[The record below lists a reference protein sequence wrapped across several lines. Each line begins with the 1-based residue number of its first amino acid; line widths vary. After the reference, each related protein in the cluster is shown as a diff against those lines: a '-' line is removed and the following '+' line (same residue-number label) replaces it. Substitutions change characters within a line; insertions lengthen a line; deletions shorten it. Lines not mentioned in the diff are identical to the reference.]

1 MHKHCKWLVN
11 GCRVYVMDTLHWH
24 TGETDCVALHLHNS
38 SPSRT
43 SPQHSIQSVI
53 LLGSGHGQWAWA
65 GLLHRVAHKTSD
77 LSANSSIARQH
88 VWRYN
93 ATWSYIGQGRSVVS

>member
-11 GCRVYVMDTLHWH
+11 GCRVYVVDTLHWH
-24 TGETDCVALHLHNS
+24 TGKTDCVALHLHNS

-53 LLGSGHGQWAWA
+53 LLGSGHGQAYCIELPTEPPTY
-65 GLLHRVAHKTSD
+65 LLLAVLRGSMCGGTM
-77 LSANSSIARQH
+77 QH
-88 VWRYN
+88 G
-93 ATWSYIGQGRSVVS
+93 AILDKGGQ